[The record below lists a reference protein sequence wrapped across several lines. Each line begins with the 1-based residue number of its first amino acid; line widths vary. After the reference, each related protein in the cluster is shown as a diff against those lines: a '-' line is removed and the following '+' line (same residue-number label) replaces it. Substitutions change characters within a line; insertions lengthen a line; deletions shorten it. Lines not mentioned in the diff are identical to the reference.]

1 MSKTKNYYTLQSDEF
16 TSPTVNNNFASQSQ
30 FLFELIPYRYKFQ
43 HSCITLSICIS
54 YDHHRFHFLYM
65 NVYGFILSYNKT

>member
-30 FLFELIPYRYKFQ
+30 FLFESTNNPNLVFKEKTQKIQ
-43 HSCITLSICIS
+43 
-54 YDHHRFHFLYM
+54 
-65 NVYGFILSYNKT
+65 YGFYFGV